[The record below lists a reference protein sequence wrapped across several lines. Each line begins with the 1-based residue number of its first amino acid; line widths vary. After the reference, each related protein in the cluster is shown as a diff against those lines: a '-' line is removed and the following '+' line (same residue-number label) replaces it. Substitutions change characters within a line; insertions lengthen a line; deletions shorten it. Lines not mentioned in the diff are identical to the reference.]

1 MHLIHLI
8 ISTITYGEER
18 KRKNFNTLEFISS
31 WTFIL
36 SLCILWFFYLVDH
49 SNYFVDVEFA
59 APNSDS
65 CYWNWAV
72 VVVVDGDLVA
82 LAYGWTDLVDQA
94 VPVAL
99 VDPVNSAMDTLVND
113 AAALDRIEL

>member
-1 MHLIHLI
+1 M
-8 ISTITYGEER
+8 
-18 KRKNFNTLEFISS
+18 
-31 WTFIL
+31 
-36 SLCILWFFYLVDH
+36 
-49 SNYFVDVEFA
+49 
-59 APNSDS
+59 
-65 CYWNWAV
+65 